1 MPYAIRDCFVRAG
14 NMIIPEQLPEKLGL
28 VLYEINVQ
36 VCRSDGVVTPPR
48 GLGLLYGEKSNR
60 GESAPIALFTA
71 SQQILAGCMA
81 SPVSSYKS
89 RASKRAHAA
98 EISIR
103 FSKKL
108 KSAEIAAL
116 AIGKIVAACETLSR
130 VLYNFITTVVNGSQN
145 YPNQFYSTTSKI
157 CV

>member
-1 MPYAIRDCFVRAG
+1 
-14 NMIIPEQLPEKLGL
+14 
-28 VLYEINVQ
+28 
-36 VCRSDGVVTPPR
+36 
-48 GLGLLYGEKSNR
+48 LLYGEKSNR
-60 GESAPIALFTA
+60 GESAPIALFTT

-116 AIGKIVAACETLSR
+116 AIGKIVAACETLSQ
-130 VLYNFITTVVNGSQN
+130 VFHNFITTRVIK
-145 YPNQFYSTTSKI
+145 T
-157 CV
+157 

>member
-1 MPYAIRDCFVRAG
+1 MPRAIQGCFARAD
-14 NMIIPEQLPEKLGL
+14 NTIIPGQLPEKLGL
-28 VLYEINVQ
+28 VLREINVQ
-36 VCRSDGVVTPPR
+36 ACRSDGVVTAAAR
-48 GLGLLYGEKSNR
+48 GLGLLYDEKSNR

-108 KSAEIAAL
+108 KSAEIAAP
-116 AIGKIVAACETLSR
+116 AIGKIVAACETLS
-130 VLYNFITTVVNGSQN
+130 
-145 YPNQFYSTTSKI
+145 
-157 CV
+157 